1 MNIFLVTSCIKTLIG
16 KIDHEE
22 RYVQTLKT
30 FDSVREKAKDSIII
44 FCDSSIGG
52 LEEDKK
58 QTIRSKVDHFLDY
71 SINPVAQ
78 ELNQKGLKSAG
89 ETYLLKSSIVYA
101 RNIYN
106 LNRPGR
112 MFKLGGRCELLE
124 NFSLNDYENVGE
136 NFVFKKRLDSWMP
149 ESDQKVFNSTHILET
164 RLYSWSFSLINEYL
178 SVLDNNMQLIGR
190 GLDTEHAHFLNIP
203 KDRLIEVEKLNVGCF
218 VAAGAYY
225 IED

>member
-22 RYVQTLKT
+22 RYAQTLKT
-30 FDSVREKAKDSIII
+30 FDSIRAMAKDSIIV

-58 QTIRSKVDHFLDY
+58 ETIRSKVDHFLDY
-71 SINPVAQ
+71 SVNPIAQ
-78 ELNQKGLKSAG
+78 EFNQNGMKSAG
-89 ETYLLKSSIVYA
+89 ETYLLKSSIVYS

-124 NFSLNDYENVGE
+124 GFSLSDYDNTEGK
-136 NFVFKKRLDSWMP
+136 FVFKKRLNSWMT
-149 ESDQKVFNSTHILET
+149 ENDQKVFNSTHILET
-164 RLYSWSFSLINEYL
+164 RLYSWSFSLIDEYL
-178 SVLDNNMQLIGR
+178 SILDNNMNLISR
-190 GLDTEHAHFLNIP
+190 GLDTEHAHYLNIP
-203 KDRLIEVEKLNVGCF
+203 KEKLLELDTLNVGCF

-225 IED
+225 IRD

>member
-22 RYVQTLKT
+22 RYKQTLNT
-30 FDSVREKAKDSIII
+30 FDTVRERAKDSIII

-58 QTIRSKVDHFLDY
+58 ETIRSKVDHFLDY
-71 SINPVAQ
+71 SINPIAQ
-78 ELNQKGLKSAG
+78 EFNQKGLKSAG

-106 LNRPGR
+106 LNRQGR

-124 NFSLNDYENVGE
+124 GFNLQDYNNTEDK
-136 NFVFKKRLDSWMP
+136 FVFKKRLASWMP
-149 ESDQKVFNSTHILET
+149 ESDQNVFNSTHILET
-164 RLYSWSFSLINEYL
+164 RLYSWSLSLIDEYL
-178 SVLDNNMQLIGR
+178 SILDNNMYLIIR
-190 GLDTEHAHFLNIP
+190 GFDT
-203 KDRLIEVEKLNVGCF
+203 
-218 VAAGAYY
+218 
-225 IED
+225 